1 MNGVIFLMDYETLSN
16 VRSPKDLNNIKDLN
30 KLCDEIRHKIIET
43 VSINGGHL
51 SSNLGAVEL
60 AVALHSVF
68 NDDNDA
74 IVWDI
79 GHQSYT
85 HKIITGRV
93 DKLST
98 IRKEGG
104 ISGFT
109 NLNESPYDIFTS
121 GHSSTSISAALG
133 LAVSKSINEDGGYVV
148 AVIGDGAL
156 TGGLAYEGLNNAGR
170 FNKNFTVVLN
180 DNKMSISPNVGAI
193 ARYLSKARTIPSY
206 MKAKNTIENILDK
219 TPGIGSNLKNLLV
232 RFKSGIK
239 KFFYDN
245 TLFEDMGFI
254 YYGPVDGHNINELR
268 SAFSAAKNINKPVL
282 IHVITTKGKGYKF
295 AEKNPKVFHG
305 LSGFE
310 IHTGSRSKKSLSFSD
325 VFGDEICSIASKNP
339 KICAITAAMVSG
351 TSLSKFSYKHKK
363 RFFDVGI
370 AEGHAVTFAGGLSK
384 GGLIPVF
391 AVYSSFLQRSYDQII
406 HDCSLQGLNMI
417 LAIDRAGLI
426 GDDGETHQGI
436 FDVPFLNTIPNVTI
450 FAPSY
455 FGELKLMLN
464 KVTENCR
471 GIAAIRYP
479 KGKEYFCP
487 NEFEYTG
494 NTFDIYGKSP
504 ENNVIIITYGRT
516 FSFACEAR
524 NKLFEYGKAVSIMKL
539 NIVKPIDPEA
549 IKSAKAF
556 STVLF
561 FEEGIKSGSVAEK
574 FGAQLLESNFSGKYV
589 ITAIND
595 EFVKHASVESQL
607 KKYSLDSEGIVNIIN
622 TFEKHSIIHSSLTA
636 VGDGEN
642 TQPNLPVAKAT
653 TIKRCWNQV

>member
-1 MNGVIFLMDYETLSN
+1 MDYELLSN
-16 VRSPKDLNNIKDLN
+16 IHSPKDLDNIKDIN

-43 VSINGGHL
+43 VSVNGGHL
-51 SSNLGAVEL
+51 SSNLGVVEL
-60 AVALHSVF
+60 TVALHSVF
-68 NDDNDA
+68 NNDNDA
-74 IVWDI
+74 IVWDV

-85 HKIITGRV
+85 HKIITGRIEE
-93 DKLST
+93 LGT
-98 IRKEGG
+98 LRKEGG

-133 LAVSKSINEDGGYVV
+133 LAISKSINDDSGHVV

-180 DNKMSISPNVGAI
+180 DNKMSISKNVGAI

-206 MKAKNTIENILDK
+206 MKAKNTIEALLDK
-219 TPGIGSNLKNLLV
+219 TPIIGSNLKNLLIKV
-232 RFKSGIK
+232 KSIIK
-239 KFFYDN
+239 RFFYSSS
-245 TLFEDMGFI
+245 LFEDMGFI
-254 YYGPVDGHNINELR
+254 YYGPIDGHNINELK
-268 SAFSAAKNINKPVL
+268 SVFKVAKSIDKPVL
-282 IHVITTKGKGYKF
+282 IHTITTKGKGYKF

-325 VFGDEICSIASKNP
+325 VFGEEICNIASKNS

-351 TSLSKFSYKHKK
+351 TSLSKFSYKYKK

-370 AEGHAVTFAGGLSK
+370 AEEHAVTFAGGLSK

-391 AVYSSFLQRSYDQII
+391 AVYSSFLQRSYDQLI
-406 HDCSLQGLNMI
+406 HDCSLQGFNMI
-417 LAIDRAGLI
+417 LAIDRAGFV

-455 FGELKLMLN
+455 FNELRLMLN
-464 KVTENCR
+464 KSAQNCK
-471 GIAAIRYP
+471 GIIAIRYP

-487 NEFEYTG
+487 REFEFSG
-494 NTFDIYGKSP
+494 NSFDIYGKSHDK
-504 ENNVIIITYGRT
+504 NILIVTYGRI
-516 FSFACEAR
+516 FSFACQAR
-524 NKLFEYGKAVSIMKL
+524 NKLIKYGKIVSIMKL
-539 NIVKPIDPEA
+539 NIIKPVDFETVKN
-549 IKSAKAF
+549 AKEF
-556 STVLF
+556 SNIFF

-574 FGAQLLESNFSGKYV
+574 FGTKLLEIGFSGKYW
-589 ITAIND
+589 ITAIED
-595 EFVKHASVESQL
+595 EFVKHATVESQL
-607 KKYSLDSEGIVNIIN
+607 GRYSLDTDGIVNKVLLELSKRD
-622 TFEKHSIIHSSLTA
+622 EKEIRYNSF
-636 VGDGEN
+636 
-642 TQPNLPVAKAT
+642 
-653 TIKRCWNQV
+653 

>member
-1 MNGVIFLMDYETLSN
+1 MDYELLGN
-16 VRSPKDLNNIKDLN
+16 IHSPKDLNNIKDLN

-43 VSINGGHL
+43 VSVNGGHL

-60 AVALHSVF
+60 TVALHSVF
-68 NDDNDA
+68 NNDNDA
-74 IVWDI
+74 IVWDV

-85 HKIITGRV
+85 HKIITGRIG
-93 DKLST
+93 KLDT
-98 IRKEGG
+98 LRKEDG

-109 NLNESPYDIFTS
+109 NSSESPYDIFTS

-133 LAVSKSINEDGGYVV
+133 LAVSKNINEDGGHVV

-156 TGGLAYEGLNNAGR
+156 TGGLAYEGLNNTGK

-180 DNKMSISPNVGAI
+180 DNKMSISENVGAI
-193 ARYLSKARTIPSY
+193 SRYLSKARTIPLY

-219 TPGIGSNLKNLLV
+219 IPIIGSDLKNLLIK
-232 RFKSGIK
+232 FKSII
-239 KFFYDN
+239 KFFFN
-245 TLFEDMGFI
+245 NSTLFENMGFVC
-254 YYGPVDGHNINELR
+254 YGPIDGHNINELK
-268 SAFSAAKNINKPVL
+268 SAFSIAKNINRPVL

-295 AEKNPKVFHG
+295 AEKNPRVFHG

-310 IHTGSRSKKSLSFSD
+310 IHTGSMRKKSLSFSD

-417 LAIDRAGLI
+417 LAIDRAGFI
-426 GDDGETHQGI
+426 GDDGETHQGV
-436 FDVPFLNTIPNVTI
+436 FDVAFLNTIPSVTI

-455 FGELKLMLN
+455 FIELRQMLN
-464 KVTENCR
+464 KAAKNPK
-471 GIAAIRYP
+471 GIIAVRYP
-479 KGKEYFCP
+479 RGGEYFCP
-487 NEFEYTG
+487 SEFEYTG

-504 ENNVIIITYGRT
+504 GDDAIIITYGRT

-524 NKLFEYGKAVSIMKL
+524 NKLFKYGKAVSIMKL
-539 NIVKPIDPEA
+539 NIIKPIDPEA
-549 IKSAKAF
+549 VKSAKKF
-556 STVLF
+556 SVVLF
-561 FEEGIKSGSVAEK
+561 FEEGIKSGSAAEK
-574 FGAQLLESNFSGKYV
+574 FGAELIESEFFGKYV

-595 EFVKHASVESQL
+595 EFVKHAAVESQL
-607 KKYSLDSEGIVNIIN
+607 KKYSLDSEGIIKKVLLELGIEN
-622 TFEKHSIIHSSLTA
+622 EKKIRYN
-636 VGDGEN
+636 DF
-642 TQPNLPVAKAT
+642 
-653 TIKRCWNQV
+653 

>member
-1 MNGVIFLMDYETLSN
+1 MDYELLNKIS
-16 VRSPKDLNNIKDLN
+16 SPKDLNKIKDLD
-30 KLCDEIRHKIIET
+30 KLCREIRYKIIET

-60 AVALHSVF
+60 TVALHSVF
-68 NDDNDA
+68 NNDNDA
-74 IVWDI
+74 IVWDV

-85 HKIITGRV
+85 HKIITGRI
-93 DKLST
+93 DEMNTL
-98 IRKEGG
+98 RKEGG

-109 NLNESPYDIFTS
+109 NLNESPYDMFTS

-133 LAVSKSINEDGGYVV
+133 LAISKNINDDEGHVV

-180 DNKMSISPNVGAI
+180 DNKMSISKNVGAI

-206 MKAKNTIENILDK
+206 MKAKNTIESILDK
-219 TPGIGSNLKNLLV
+219 TPIIGSNLKNLII
-232 RFKSGIK
+232 RFKSFVK
-239 KFFYDN
+239 RFFYN
-245 TLFEDMGFI
+245 STLFEDMGFI
-254 YYGPVDGHNINELR
+254 YYGPIDGHNINELK
-268 SAFSAAKNINKPVL
+268 SAFKVAKSIDRPVL

-310 IHTGSRSKKSLSFSD
+310 IHTGSMSKKNIGFSD
-325 VFGDEICSIASKNP
+325 IFGEEICDIASKNP

-351 TSLSKFSYKHKK
+351 TNLTKFSYKHKK

-370 AEGHAVTFAGGLSK
+370 AEEHAVTFAGGLSR

-406 HDCSLQGLNMI
+406 HDCSLQGFNMI

-455 FGELKLMLN
+455 FNELRLMLN
-464 KVTENCR
+464 KAVYDCR
-471 GIAAIRYP
+471 GIVALRYP
-479 KGKEYFCP
+479 KGKEYFRP
-487 NEFEYTG
+487 KEFEYTG
-494 NTFDIYGKSP
+494 NTFDIYGKSHDKD
-504 ENNVIIITYGRT
+504 VLIVTYGRT
-516 FSFACEAR
+516 FSFACQAR
-524 NKLFEYGKAVSIMKL
+524 NKLVKYGKIVSIMKL
-539 NIVKPIDPEA
+539 NVIKPIDPES
-549 IKSAKAF
+549 IKIAKEF
-556 STVLF
+556 SNVLF
-561 FEEGIKSGSVAEK
+561 FEEGIKSGSVSEK
-574 FGAQLLESNFSGKYV
+574 FGSKLLESEFSGKYT
-589 ITAIND
+589 ITAIED

-607 KKYSLDSEGIVNIIN
+607 RKYSLDSDGIVNKVLMELSVRN
-622 TFEKHSIIHSSLTA
+622 EKEIRYNSF
-636 VGDGEN
+636 
-642 TQPNLPVAKAT
+642 
-653 TIKRCWNQV
+653 